1 MVCCIGFLLRN
12 TQLLIASSLVTFVS
26 AQILTNQTCPDK
38 IFPGY
43 SIYRGSVVAAERN
56 LSSQADCCALCHGDM
71 KDECLAWEW
80 IDQHVDPRA
89 KHNCDIMAK
98 VGPPEKFPGRVS
110 GITSAAPPT
119 PAPGPSPPT
128 QPCQSDGDCEALWN
142 TANWRCLEH
151 AGATPSPRN
160 NCHMHATT
168 KNTTCAC
175 LPSAACHGGA
185 LLQGETQAN
194 TTTNLLV
201 VGDSISLGMKSA
213 LSMMLQKDGWSL
225 YHNPGNG
232 DNTNYGAH
240 CIAAWAPLTTSTRS
254 GRSVLSSHY
263 DVISF
268 QFGLHDIAYDE
279 ERLTVEQYQKL
290 LTNITQHLV
299 AVQRKYGTKLLW
311 VKTTPV
317 PTVSAYGFQCNGSAT
332 TCLNPARFDRDVV
345 RFNAAAD
352 AVMAAENAKGANIST
367 ADLYS
372 FVLAKCGGSGYTS
385 CPGFQLPMN
394 VHFTPEGWR
403 SLAAE
408 MRRFLLK
415 L

>member
-1 MVCCIGFLLRN
+1 MIRCTG
-12 TQLLIASSLVTFVS
+12 LILHSPQFIIAFGLVTFAS
-26 AQILTNQTCPDK
+26 AQSVTNQTCSDK
-38 IFPGY
+38 ILPGY
-43 SIYRGSVVAAERN
+43 SIYRGSIVAAERN
-56 LSSQADCCALCHGDM
+56 LSSQTDCCALCHGDM

-80 IDQHVDPRA
+80 IDQNVDKRA
-89 KHNCDIMAK
+89 KHNCDIMAS
-98 VGPPEKFPGRVS
+98 VGPPEKFSGRTS
-110 GITSAAPPT
+110 GITSAAPPA
-119 PAPGPSPPT
+119 PAPGPSAPT
-128 QPCQSDGDCEALWN
+128 QPCQSDADCEALWN

-151 AGATPSPRN
+151 KGAKPSPLN

-175 LPSAACHGGA
+175 LPSTGCHGGA
-185 LLQGETQAN
+185 LLKRATQAN

-201 VGDSISLGMKSA
+201 IGDSISLGMKSE
-213 LSMMLQKDGWSL
+213 LSMMLRQDGWSL

-240 CIAAWAPLTTSTRS
+240 CISTWAPLAPSTQM
-254 GRSVLSSHY
+254 GRVLLSHY

-279 ERLTVEQYQKL
+279 ERLTLAQYTKL

-317 PTVSAYGFQCNGSAT
+317 PTVATYGFQCNGSAT

-345 RFNAAAD
+345 VFNAAAD
-352 AVMAAENAKGANIST
+352 AVMAAANAKGGNIST

-372 FVLAKCGGSGYTS
+372 FVLAKCGGAGYKS

-408 MRRFLLK
+408 MRRVLISL
-415 L
+415 